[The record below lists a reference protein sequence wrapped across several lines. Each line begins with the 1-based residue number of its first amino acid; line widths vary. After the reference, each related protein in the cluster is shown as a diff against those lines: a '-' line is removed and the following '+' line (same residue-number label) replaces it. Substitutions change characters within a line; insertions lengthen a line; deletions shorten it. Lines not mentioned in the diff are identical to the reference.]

1 MKEKFKFLTN
11 IPEKFKSLEP
21 EKKRLITICAVI
33 VVVLVIL
40 TVISIII
47 PANSNNGDKIVG
59 NLNNTGFATQKG
71 NKVYISNTLI
81 GTSDTNQ
88 KKGIYEID
96 KKGNAKLVTSDQYAK
111 SMMMYEDSLYYIAV
125 NTKENGNYVKQII
138 KMKPD
143 GSKKEVIVDNIENTT
158 IDDSGLNISDDWI
171 YYLNSEHKIEK
182 VKVNGEKRKQISD
195 EEIDYF
201 QIDGKY
207 IYYLTKDYEF
217 KRMKKDGSSNEEI
230 EKGIGKF
237 QVNDNNIYYIS
248 RANEHLMKLTI
259 KDKKETEVISK
270 KIKTF
275 NIYDNTIYY
284 ATKENEDKA
293 IYKSKIN
300 GSKEEKIVDISSENV
315 YICVIDNWVYY
326 TDKIETNYY
335 EYKLYK
341 VKANGE
347 GKETINI

>member
-1 MKEKFKFLTN
+1 MKEKIKFLTN

-88 KKGIYEID
+88 KKGIYDID

-143 GSKKEVIVDNIENTT
+143 GSKKEVIVDNIENT
-158 IDDSGLNISDDWI
+158 
-171 YYLNSEHKIEK
+171 
-182 VKVNGEKRKQISD
+182 
-195 EEIDYF
+195 
-201 QIDGKY
+201 
-207 IYYLTKDYEF
+207 
-217 KRMKKDGSSNEEI
+217 
-230 EKGIGKF
+230 
-237 QVNDNNIYYIS
+237 NN
-248 RANEHLMKLTI
+248 N
-259 KDKKETEVISK
+259 
-270 KIKTF
+270 
-275 NIYDNTIYY
+275 
-284 ATKENEDKA
+284 
-293 IYKSKIN
+293 
-300 GSKEEKIVDISSENV
+300 
-315 YICVIDNWVYY
+315 
-326 TDKIETNYY
+326 NY
-335 EYKLYK
+335 
-341 VKANGE
+341 
-347 GKETINI
+347 